1 MPNASPE
8 AARLSARTASLTRGV
23 FTLSLD
29 FELIWGTLDLFGPQA
44 FRRVCEIER
53 QLVIDRLLSLLE
65 EFELPATWCILGH
78 LFLDSC
84 SREGGVAHAEIHR
97 PQHAWVQGDWFAQDP
112 CRDER
117 SDPTFYGRSLVEK
130 IRACRAPQE
139 IGSHSFS
146 HVIFGDPGCSPETA
160 ESELRACVRVARDL
174 GIVPTSFAFPRNS
187 VGHLPLL
194 PRHGFRCF
202 RGPGRWYEW
211 RATSG
216 PLERLAHLA
225 EVLTA
230 VRPPVVL
237 PELAGP
243 GLWNIPGSMIY
254 FPMHGLRRHIP
265 VSLRILRATR
275 GLAAAVERRKVFH
288 LWFHPTNLADEPE
301 RMFAG
306 LREILGEVSRL
317 RRAGHLEVL
326 TMGQLAAQAEAA

>member
-1 MPNASPE
+1 MP
-8 AARLSARTASLTRGV
+8 AAAPWTRGV

-65 EFELPATWCILGH
+65 EMELSATWCILGH

-84 SREGGVAHAEIHR
+84 RREGGVAHAEIHR
-97 PQHAWVQGDWFAQDP
+97 PRHAWVQGDWFAQDP

-117 SDPTFYGRSLVEK
+117 SDPSFYGRSLVEK

-146 HVIFGDPGCSPETA
+146 HVIFGDSGCSPETA
-160 ESELRACVRVARDL
+160 ESELKACVRVAKDM
-174 GIVPTSFAFPRNS
+174 GIAPTSFAFPRNR
-187 VGHLPLL
+187 VGHLDLL
-194 PRHGFRCF
+194 PRHGFRCY
-202 RGPGRWYEW
+202 RGPGRWYE
-211 RATSG
+211 RSATPG
-216 PLERLAHLA
+216 ALERLAHLA
-225 EVLTA
+225 DVLGA

-237 PELAGP
+237 PEHAGQ

-265 VSLRILRATR
+265 VSLRVRRARR
-275 GLAAAVERRKVFH
+275 GLAAAVEHRKVFH

-306 LREILGEVSRL
+306 LREIFGEVSRL
-317 RRAGHLEVL
+317 RRTGQLEVL
-326 TMGQLAAQAEAA
+326 TMGQLAARAEAA